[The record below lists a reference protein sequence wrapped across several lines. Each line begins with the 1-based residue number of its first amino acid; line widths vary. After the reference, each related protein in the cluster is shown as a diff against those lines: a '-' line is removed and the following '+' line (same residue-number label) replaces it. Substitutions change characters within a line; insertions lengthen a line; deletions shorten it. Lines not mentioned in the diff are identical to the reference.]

1 MREMCSL
8 VQFVSNWNVFSG
20 VKKIVMFQFVS
31 IPDNTKVY
39 QLKPLQLYL
48 SNALSLSNWYNPHD
62 ELGLCIV
69 PGLVPDGQLIK

>member
-48 SNALSLSNWYNPHD
+48 SNALSNWYWAPALD
-62 ELGLCIV
+62 I
-69 PGLVPDGQLIK
+69 